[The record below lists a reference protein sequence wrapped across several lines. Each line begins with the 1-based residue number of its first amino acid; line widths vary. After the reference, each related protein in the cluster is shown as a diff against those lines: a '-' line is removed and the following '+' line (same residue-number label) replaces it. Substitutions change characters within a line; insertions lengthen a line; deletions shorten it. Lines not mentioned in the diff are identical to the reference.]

1 MAVLDDAVSLAIAG
15 TKLTPKHVEVLTQAT
30 VLDLIDLGLSF
41 PEIEVLR
48 RLVQRETQRNKSQD
62 VTYPFAEGKAKLEAL
77 LKEELGAMLDL
88 PVLGAEEELSFTDDV
103 GELGGGEVF
112 DVGYEAGQAMD
123 DAGDCGG
130 HGHGASKMA
139 RQQLY
144 TIVQAAQGL
153 YDSLDDDDDIPAW
166 SQSHVAQA
174 QQMLGNVAEYLEY
187 KALTREMEH
196 G

>member
-41 PEIEVLR
+41 PEIEMLR
-48 RLVQRETQRNKSQD
+48 RLVQEEAQRNKAQH

-88 PVLGAEEELSFTDDV
+88 PVLDAEEEFSFTGDV
-103 GELGGGEVF
+103 VVSAGDEDF
-112 DVGYEAGQAMD
+112 DVGYEVDQAMD
-123 DAGDCGG
+123 DAGGCGH
-130 HGHGASKMA
+130 HGGGASKMA

-153 YDSLDDDDDIPAW
+153 YDSLDDDDDIPGVEPILRRPSPTDA
-166 SQSHVAQA
+166 
-174 QQMLGNVAEYLEY
+174 G
-187 KALTREMEH
+187 
-196 G
+196 